1 MCRPRLELERLRI
14 GANWA
19 LFEALNYIP
28 LHRGDEHLQALAA
41 SGRWGIGN

>member
-28 LHRGDEHLQALAA
+28 LYRGDERFSTVLKA
-41 SGRWGIGN
+41 GRGN